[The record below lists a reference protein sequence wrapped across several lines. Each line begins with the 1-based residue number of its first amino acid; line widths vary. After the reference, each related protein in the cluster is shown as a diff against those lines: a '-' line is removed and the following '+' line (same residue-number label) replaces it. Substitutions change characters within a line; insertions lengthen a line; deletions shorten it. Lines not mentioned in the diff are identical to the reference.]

1 VGGSYTVVVTDANGC
16 SFEWTTEVLVG
27 VTEFVAEWSTRVYPN
42 PSQGIFQ
49 VVLEGLQ
56 GERVALEVVDAQGRM
71 VWSEQLGQ
79 RAGTLQTTMDLQGL
93 SSGLYHLIITADN
106 IRQHAQLLKQD

>member
-1 VGGSYTVVVTDANGC
+1 
-16 SFEWTTEVLVG
+16 
-27 VTEFVAEWSTRVYPN
+27 
-42 PSQGIFQ
+42 
-49 VVLEGLQ
+49 
-56 GERVALEVVDAQGRM
+56 M
-71 VWSEQLGQ
+71 VWNEQLGQ

>member
-1 VGGSYTVVVTDANGC
+1 
-16 SFEWTTEVLVG
+16 
-27 VTEFVAEWSTRVYPN
+27 
-42 PSQGIFQ
+42 
-49 VVLEGLQ
+49 LQ